1 MKKSLSIASVAFSAA
16 LVLAACGDAP
26 DEESTESEETSAG
39 GGGDSGSEAGSESG
53 SESGSD
59 AGGSTGA
66 DGSDTTACMVSDQG
80 GFDDQSFNQSGAE
93 GLDAAV
99 EEFGVTDILVE
110 SQTDADYTTNV
121 NSLISQGCN
130 LVFGVGFLLEN
141 AIEQAANDN
150 PDVSFALIDSAFETD
165 DFEPVELENGRP
177 LIFDTVQAAFLAGYA
192 SAGMSETGVVA
203 TFGGIQLPSVTIFM
217 DGFALGVEAYNEDNG
232 SDVAVLG
239 WDVEGQTGSF
249 TGNFE
254 DQGQGQTLAEQ
265 FIAQGAD
272 VIMPVAGPVGLGAAA
287 AAESAGET
295 MIVGVDSD
303 WYESTDYGDIVL
315 TSVMKEIG
323 QSVRDTVEDYVN
335 DEFSNEPYVGTLE
348 NGGVSIAPFHDFEAD
363 VPAELVDRLAELE
376 EEIIS
381 GERVVE
387 SPSSPQH

>member
-1 MKKSLSIASVAFSAA
+1 MKKTLTLSSVALAAA

-26 DEESTESEETSAG
+26 DEEGSADGDESTPAEDTGGET
-39 GGGDSGSEAGSESG
+39 GSESG
-53 SESGSD
+53 SESAS
-59 AGGSTGA
+59 GGATGA
-66 DGSDTTACMVSDQG
+66 SSDTTACMVSDQG

-93 GLDAAV
+93 GLQEAV
-99 EEFGVTDILVE
+99 DTYGIGQILVE
-110 SQTDADYTTNV
+110 SQTDADYTQNV
-121 NSLISQGCN
+121 DSLISQGCN

-150 PDVSFALIDSAFETD
+150 PDVSFALIDSGFQTD
-165 DFEPVELENGRP
+165 DFQPVELENGRP

-192 SAGMSETGVVA
+192 SAGMSETGIVA

-217 DGFALGVEAYNEDNG
+217 DGFALGVDAYNEDNG
-232 SDVAVLG
+232 TDVAVLG
-239 WDVEGQTGSF
+239 WDEEAQEGSF

-254 DQGQGQTLAEQ
+254 DQGQGQTLADQ

-272 VIMPVAGPVGLGAAA
+272 IIMPVAGPVGLGAAA
-287 AAESAGET
+287 AAESAGDV

-315 TSVMKEIG
+315 TSVLKEIG
-323 QSVRDTVEDYVN
+323 QSVVDTVGDYEEDSFDN
-335 DEFSNEPYVGTLE
+335 TPYVGTLE

-363 VPAELVDRLAELE
+363 VPSELVDRLAELE

-381 GERVVE
+381 GERTVE
-387 SPSSPQH
+387 SVSSPQQ